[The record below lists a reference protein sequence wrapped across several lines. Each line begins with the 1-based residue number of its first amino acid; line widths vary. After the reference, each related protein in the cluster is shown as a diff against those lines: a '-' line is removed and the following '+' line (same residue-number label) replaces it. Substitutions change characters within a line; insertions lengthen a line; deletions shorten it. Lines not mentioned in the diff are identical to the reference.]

1 MKFSPSR
8 VLTCLFLTSLIFS
21 SLPAFG
27 QAPAAGIEAPGIEA
41 AADEQDDPAVARV
54 ARLSF
59 VDGEVSFLRAQVTE
73 WADAIENLPLLA
85 GDQIYTGAGARAEV
99 QLGRGAYLR
108 LSEKTALTISDLSE
122 NSAQFEITE
131 GIAVVR
137 LDKSLSSLSRFEVD
151 TPNSALLLERDGIY
165 RINVRGDEDSE
176 VIVRRGAAEVTT
188 VDGTFK
194 LREGNRLSV
203 DTSETGK
210 LEIVA
215 DTSLDDWDRWSY
227 DRDNAIDTS
236 IASASPDYVNQYE
249 STYDSFYGASE
260 LSNYGTWTSVS
271 SYGHCWVPR
280 VGSGW
285 APYRDGQWLWV
296 PAIGWT
302 WLSNEP
308 WGWAPYHYGRWVYA
322 GRLGW
327 VWSPGFRSNY
337 YYGHSYYRWRPA
349 LVSFFYCPTPR
360 GNYVGWYPLAPG
372 ERWRRA
378 DHNRR
383 DRDRAH
389 LQYPGVRDGARRPDD
404 SRAWRRPDRA
414 DGVTLQPVSGFA
426 RGDKNRVRPTAPTRD
441 FDIFLRDRARPG
453 LPEVPASDLAA
464 APGWRNGQALDKRPD
479 IAKPSEKVLRRPVVT
494 RSRPSNPTVGSSAP
508 RERHVLTPR
517 KPIEVTESFRR
528 DRTRGQLDTGQGQNF
543 NQPRTGGVEKRPD
556 PRVRPTRP
564 PAPEAG
570 GENASSNERVKNEA
584 GGGSETR
591 NRPRNK
597 PEPEGRRQKDS
608 DERTDTNRAPRPS
621 APERHKERDDRP
633 RPDSDTS
640 SRPRPERNSPKENNE
655 PRRERPPA
663 PPSAERNHGRQ
674 EHKQERQERRPEN
687 ADRGQGQR
695 KKN

>member
-1 MKFSPSR
+1 MKVSLSK
-8 VLTCLFLTSLIFS
+8 VLTYLFLTSLIFS

-27 QAPAAGIEAPGIEA
+27 QAPEASVEVA
-41 AADEQDDPAVARV
+41 SDEQDDPAVARV

-73 WADAIENLPLLA
+73 WADAVENLPLLA

-108 LSEKTALTISDLSE
+108 LSEKTALTIADLSE
-122 NSAQFEITE
+122 NSAQFVITE
-131 GIAVVR
+131 GVAVIR

-176 VIVRRGAAEVTT
+176 VIVRRGSAEVTT
-188 VDGTFK
+188 IDGTFK

-203 DTSETGK
+203 DTSSDGK

-215 DTSLDDWDRWSY
+215 DNSLDDWDRWSY
-227 DRDNAIDTS
+227 DRDNSIDTS
-236 IASASPDYVNQYE
+236 IASATPDYVDQYE

-260 LSNYGTWTSVS
+260 LSSYGTWTSVS

-302 WLSNEP
+302 WVSNEP
-308 WGWAPYHYGRWVYA
+308 WGWAPYHYGRWIHA
-322 GRLGW
+322 GSLGW

-383 DRDRAH
+383 DRDRSH

-414 DGVTLQPVSGFA
+414 NGVTLQPASGFA
-426 RGDKNRVRPTAPTRD
+426 RADKNRVRPTAPTRD
-441 FDIFLRDRARPG
+441 FDIFIRDGARPG
-453 LPEVPASDLAA
+453 LPDVPASDLAA
-464 APGWRNGQALDKRPD
+464 APAWRNGQELNKRPD
-479 IAKPSEKVLRRPVVT
+479 IARPSEKVLRRRVVT
-494 RSRPSNPTVGSSAP
+494 RSRPTNPTIGSSAP
-508 RERHVLTPR
+508 RERQVLTPR
-517 KPIEVTESFRR
+517 KPIEVSESFRR
-528 DRTRGQLDTGQGQNF
+528 DRNRGQVDTGQGQSF
-543 NQPRTGGVEKRPD
+543 NQPRTDGAEKRSE

-564 PAPEAG
+564 PAPDAS
-570 GENASSNERVKNEA
+570 GENASPSERGKSEA
-584 GGGSETR
+584 GAGGETR
-591 NRPRNK
+591 TRPRNN
-597 PEPEGRRQKDS
+597 PESEGRRREDS
-608 DERTDTNRAPRPS
+608 SERPDADRAPLPP
-621 APERHKERDDRP
+621 APERRKEREDRP

-640 SRPRPERNSPKENNE
+640 SRPRPERDSPKNDSE

-663 PPSAERNHGRQ
+663 PAPSADRTPSRQ
-674 EHKQERQERRPEN
+674 EPKQERQERRQEN
-687 ADRGQGQR
+687 ADRGQR